1 MKNTKFITEGAALL
15 AIYAMLLLIS
25 MYVPILGT
33 VVTFALPL
41 PFILLTIRYRLSNAF
56 IVFTAALFI
65 TVIVSQPMNLVKT
78 TMFGLIGIV
87 LGYMYKKRKK
97 PVETL
102 MAGTLVYLIGIMLI
116 YVASIKFF
124 NIDLMKQMQNMF
136 NESMAQSEKIVTAAG
151 MPISKEQ
158 KELFTQFNDVLQTL
172 FPSLLVM
179 VSVCFSWITVM
190 ISGSVLRK
198 LKHDVIPWPKFKDIQ
213 LPKSIVWYYVIFIL
227 LSTFIKVE
235 PTSYLHMVFS
245 NLYVIFA
252 LLLVLQGLTF
262 IAFIAHSKG
271 FTKGVPIISFIVCMF
286 IPMMFPLV
294 TIFIVCMFIPMMFP
308 LVTILGIIDLGISL
322 RSKIGE

>member
-102 MAGTLVYLIGIMLI
+102 MAGTLAYLIGIMLI

-158 KELFTQFNDVLQTL
+158 KELFAQFNDVLQTL

-213 LPKSIVWYYVIFIL
+213 LPKSIIWYYVIFIL

-245 NLYVIFA
+245 NLYVIFS

-271 FTKGVPIISFIVCMF
+271 FTRGVPIIS
-286 IPMMFPLV
+286 
-294 TIFIVCMFIPMMFP
+294 FIVCMFIPMMFP

>member
-25 MYVPILGT
+25 MYVPILGI

-56 IVFTAALFI
+56 VIFTAALFI

-87 LGYMYKKRKK
+87 LGYMYKKQKK
-97 PVETL
+97 PVEIL
-102 MAGTLVYLIGIMLI
+102 MAGTLAYLIGIMLI

-124 NIDLMKQMQNMF
+124 NIDLMKKMQNML

-158 KELFTQFNDVLQTL
+158 KELFAQFNDVLQTL

-198 LKHDVIPWPKFKDIQ
+198 LKHDIIPWPKFKDIQ

-262 IAFIAHSKG
+262 IAFLAHSKG

-286 IPMMFPLV
+286 IPML
-294 TIFIVCMFIPMMFP
+294 FP

-322 RSKIGE
+322 RSKIGG

>member
-1 MKNTKFITEGAALL
+1 MKQTKFITEGTALL
-15 AIYAMLLLIS
+15 AIYAILLLIS

-41 PFILLTIRYRLSNAF
+41 PFILLTIRYKLSNVLVIF
-56 IVFTAALFI
+56 VVALFV

-78 TMFGLIGIV
+78 IMFGLIGIV
-87 LGYMYKKRKK
+87 LGYTYKTRKK
-97 PVETL
+97 PVEIL
-102 MAGTLVYLIGIMLI
+102 IAGTLAYLIGFVLI

-124 NIDLMKQMQNMF
+124 NIDIMKQMQSMF
-136 NESMAQSEKIVTAAG
+136 SESMVQSEKIVSAIG

-158 KELFTQFNDVLQTL
+158 KELLTQMNDILQLL
-172 FPSLLVM
+172 FPSILVL
-179 VSVCFSWITVM
+179 VSVCFSWITVI
-190 ISGSVLRK
+190 ISGSVLKK
-198 LKHDVIPWPKFKDIQ
+198 LKHDIIPWPKFKDLQ

-227 LSTFIKVE
+227 LATFIKVD

-262 IAFIAHSKG
+262 ISFLAYRKG

-286 IPMMFPLV
+286 IPML
-294 TIFIVCMFIPMMFP
+294 FP

>member
-1 MKNTKFITEGAALL
+1 MMKNTKFITEGAALL

-25 MYVPILGT
+25 MYVPILGA

-41 PFILLTIRYRLSNAF
+41 PFILLTIRYKLSSAF
-56 IVFTAALFI
+56 VIFTAALFI

-87 LGYMYKKRKK
+87 LGYMYKKQKK
-97 PVETL
+97 PVEIL
-102 MAGTLVYLIGIMLI
+102 MAGTLAYLIGIMLI

-136 NESMAQSEKIVTAAG
+136 NESMTQSEKIVTAAG

-158 KELFTQFNDVLQTL
+158 KELFVQMNDILQTV
-172 FPSLLVM
+172 FPSILVM
-179 VSVCFSWITVM
+179 VSVCLSWITVI
-190 ISGSVLRK
+190 ISGSALRK

-262 IAFIAHSKG
+262 IVFLAHSKG
-271 FTKGVPIISFIVCMF
+271 FTKGVPIISFIACMF
-286 IPMMFPLV
+286 IPML
-294 TIFIVCMFIPMMFP
+294 FP

-322 RSKIGE
+322 RSKIGG

>member
-1 MKNTKFITEGAALL
+1 MKQTKFITEGAALL
-15 AIYAMLLLIS
+15 AIYAILLLIS

-41 PFILLTIRYRLSNAF
+41 PFILLTIRHKLSNVLV
-56 IVFTAALFI
+56 VFVAALFVTI
-65 TVIVSQPMNLVKT
+65 IVSQPMNLVKT
-78 TMFGLIGIV
+78 IMFGLIGIV
-87 LGYMYKKRKK
+87 LGYMYKTRKK
-97 PVETL
+97 PVEIL
-102 MAGTLVYLIGIMLI
+102 IAGTLAYLIGFVLI

-124 NIDLMKQMQNMF
+124 NIDIMKQMQSMF
-136 NESMAQSEKIVTAAG
+136 SESMVQSEKIVSAIG

-158 KELFTQFNDVLQTL
+158 KELLTQMNDILQSL
-172 FPSLLVM
+172 FPSILVL
-179 VSVCFSWITVM
+179 VSVCFSWITVI
-190 ISGSVLRK
+190 ISGSVLKK
-198 LKHDVIPWPKFKDIQ
+198 LKHDIIPWPKFKDIQ

-227 LSTFIKVE
+227 LATFIKVE
-235 PTSYLHMVFS
+235 PTSYLYMVFS

-262 IAFIAHSKG
+262 ISFLAYRKG

-286 IPMMFPLV
+286 IPML
-294 TIFIVCMFIPMMFP
+294 FP

>member
-1 MKNTKFITEGAALL
+1 MKQTKFITEGAALL
-15 AIYAMLLLIS
+15 AIYVILLLIS

-41 PFILLTIRYRLSNAF
+41 PFILLTIRHKLSNVLVIF
-56 IVFTAALFI
+56 VAALFVTI
-65 TVIVSQPMNLVKT
+65 IVSQPMNLVKT

-87 LGYMYKKRKK
+87 LGYMYKTRKK
-97 PVETL
+97 PVEIL
-102 MAGTLVYLIGIMLI
+102 IAGTLAYLIGFVLI

-124 NIDLMKQMQNMF
+124 NIDIMKQMQSVF
-136 NESMAQSEKIVTAAG
+136 SESMVQSEKIVSAIG

-158 KELFTQFNDVLQTL
+158 KELLTQMNDILQSL
-172 FPSLLVM
+172 FPSILVL
-179 VSVCFSWITVM
+179 VSVCFSWITVI
-190 ISGSVLRK
+190 ISGSVLKK
-198 LKHDVIPWPKFKDIQ
+198 LKHDIIPCPKFKDLQ

-227 LSTFIKVE
+227 LATFIKVD

-262 IAFIAHSKG
+262 ISFLAYRKG

-286 IPMMFPLV
+286 IPML
-294 TIFIVCMFIPMMFP
+294 FP

>member
-1 MKNTKFITEGAALL
+1 MMRNTKFITEGAALL

-41 PFILLTIRYRLSNAF
+41 PFILLTIRYKISNAF
-56 IVFTAALFI
+56 VIFTAALFI

-87 LGYMYKKRKK
+87 LGHMYKKQKK
-97 PVETL
+97 PVEIL
-102 MAGTLVYLIGIMLI
+102 MAGTLAYLIGIMLI

-158 KELFTQFNDVLQTL
+158 KELFAQFNDVLQTL

-262 IAFIAHSKG
+262 IAFLAHSKG
-271 FTKGVPIISFIVCMF
+271 FTKGVPIISFIACMF
-286 IPMMFPLV
+286 IPML
-294 TIFIVCMFIPMMFP
+294 FP

-322 RSKIGE
+322 RSKIGG

>member
-56 IVFTAALFI
+56 VIFTAALFI

-87 LGYMYKKRKK
+87 LGYMYKKQKK
-97 PVETL
+97 PVEIL
-102 MAGTLVYLIGIMLI
+102 MAGTLAYLIGIMLI

-124 NIDLMKQMQNMF
+124 NIDLMKQMQNML

-158 KELFTQFNDVLQTL
+158 KELFAQFNDVLQTL

-262 IAFIAHSKG
+262 IAFLAHSKG
-271 FTKGVPIISFIVCMF
+271 FTKGIPIISFIVCMF
-286 IPMMFPLV
+286 IPML
-294 TIFIVCMFIPMMFP
+294 FP

-322 RSKIGE
+322 RSKIGG

>member
-1 MKNTKFITEGAALL
+1 MMKNTKFITEGAALL

-25 MYVPILGT
+25 MYVPILGA

-41 PFILLTIRYRLSNAF
+41 PFILLTIRYKLSSAF
-56 IVFTAALFI
+56 VIFTAALFI

-87 LGYMYKKRKK
+87 LGYMYKKQKK
-97 PVETL
+97 PVEIL
-102 MAGTLVYLIGIMLI
+102 MAGTLAYLIGIMLI

-136 NESMAQSEKIVTAAG
+136 NESMTQSEKIVTAAG

-158 KELFTQFNDVLQTL
+158 KELFAQFNDVLQTL

-190 ISGSVLRK
+190 ISSSVLRK
-198 LKHDVIPWPKFKDIQ
+198 LKHGVIPWPKFKDIQ

-262 IAFIAHSKG
+262 IAFLAHSKG
-271 FTKGVPIISFIVCMF
+271 FTKGVPIISFIACMF
-286 IPMMFPLV
+286 IPML
-294 TIFIVCMFIPMMFP
+294 FP

-322 RSKIGE
+322 RSKIGG

>member
-1 MKNTKFITEGAALL
+1 MKQTKFITEGAALL
-15 AIYAMLLLIS
+15 AIYAILLLIS

-41 PFILLTIRYRLSNAF
+41 PFILLTIRHKLSNVLV
-56 IVFTAALFI
+56 VFVAALFVTI
-65 TVIVSQPMNLVKT
+65 IVSQPMNLVKT
-78 TMFGLIGIV
+78 IMFGLIGIV
-87 LGYMYKKRKK
+87 LGYMYKTRKK
-97 PVETL
+97 PVEIL
-102 MAGTLVYLIGIMLI
+102 IAGTLAYLIGFVLI

-124 NIDLMKQMQNMF
+124 NIDIMKQMQSMF
-136 NESMAQSEKIVTAAG
+136 SESMVQSEKIVSAIG

-158 KELFTQFNDVLQTL
+158 KELLTQMNDILQSL
-172 FPSLLVM
+172 FPSILVL
-179 VSVCFSWITVM
+179 VSVCFSWITVI
-190 ISGSVLRK
+190 ISGSVLKK
-198 LKHDVIPWPKFKDIQ
+198 LKHDIIPWPKFKDIQ

-227 LSTFIKVE
+227 LATFIKVE

-252 LLLVLQGLTF
+252 LLLVPQGLTF
-262 IAFIAHSKG
+262 ISFLAYRKG

-286 IPMMFPLV
+286 IPML
-294 TIFIVCMFIPMMFP
+294 FP

>member
-1 MKNTKFITEGAALL
+1 MKQTKFITEGAALL
-15 AIYAMLLLIS
+15 AIYAILLLIS

-41 PFILLTIRYRLSNAF
+41 PFILLTIRHKLSNVLVIF
-56 IVFTAALFI
+56 VVALFV

-78 TMFGLIGIV
+78 IMFGLIGIV
-87 LGYMYKKRKK
+87 LGYTYKTRKK
-97 PVETL
+97 PVEIL
-102 MAGTLVYLIGIMLI
+102 IAGTLAYLIGFVLI

-124 NIDLMKQMQNMF
+124 NIDIMKQMQSMF
-136 NESMAQSEKIVTAAG
+136 SESMVQSEKIVSAIG

-158 KELFTQFNDVLQTL
+158 KELLTQMNDILQLL
-172 FPSLLVM
+172 FPSILVL
-179 VSVCFSWITVM
+179 VSVCFSWITVI
-190 ISGSVLRK
+190 ISGSVLKK
-198 LKHDVIPWPKFKDIQ
+198 LKHDIIPWPKFKDIQ

-227 LSTFIKVE
+227 LATFIKVE
-235 PTSYLHMVFS
+235 PTSYLYMVFS

-262 IAFIAHSKG
+262 ISFLAYRKG
-271 FTKGVPIISFIVCMF
+271 FTKRVPIISFIVCMF
-286 IPMMFPLV
+286 IPML
-294 TIFIVCMFIPMMFP
+294 FP

>member
-1 MKNTKFITEGAALL
+1 VKQTKFITEGAALL
-15 AIYAMLLLIS
+15 AIYVILLLIS

-41 PFILLTIRYRLSNAF
+41 PFILLTIRYKLSNVLVIF
-56 IVFTAALFI
+56 VAALFVTI
-65 TVIVSQPMNLVKT
+65 IVSQPMNLVKT

-87 LGYMYKKRKK
+87 LGYMYKTRKK
-97 PVETL
+97 PVEIL
-102 MAGTLVYLIGIMLI
+102 IAGTLAYLIGFVLI

-124 NIDLMKQMQNMF
+124 NIDIMKQMQSVF
-136 NESMAQSEKIVTAAG
+136 SESMVQSEKIVSAIG

-158 KELFTQFNDVLQTL
+158 KELLTQMNDILQSL
-172 FPSLLVM
+172 FPSILVL
-179 VSVCFSWITVM
+179 VSVCFSWITVI
-190 ISGSVLRK
+190 ISGSVLKK
-198 LKHDVIPWPKFKDIQ
+198 LKHDIIPWPKFKDLQ

-227 LSTFIKVE
+227 LATFIKVD

-262 IAFIAHSKG
+262 ISFLAYRKG

-286 IPMMFPLV
+286 IPML
-294 TIFIVCMFIPMMFP
+294 FP

>member
-1 MKNTKFITEGAALL
+1 MKQTKFITEGAALL
-15 AIYAMLLLIS
+15 AIYAILLLIS

-41 PFILLTIRYRLSNAF
+41 PFILLTIRHKLSNVLVIF
-56 IVFTAALFI
+56 VAALFVTI
-65 TVIVSQPMNLVKT
+65 IVSQPMNLVKT

-87 LGYMYKKRKK
+87 LGYMYKTRKK
-97 PVETL
+97 PVEIL
-102 MAGTLVYLIGIMLI
+102 IAGTLAYLIGFVLI

-124 NIDLMKQMQNMF
+124 NIDIMKQMQSVF
-136 NESMAQSEKIVTAAG
+136 SESMVQSEKIVSAIG

-158 KELFTQFNDVLQTL
+158 KELLTQMNDILQSL
-172 FPSLLVM
+172 FPSILVL
-179 VSVCFSWITVM
+179 VSVCFSWITVI
-190 ISGSVLRK
+190 ISGSVLKK
-198 LKHDVIPWPKFKDIQ
+198 LKHDIIPWPKFKDLQ

-227 LSTFIKVE
+227 LATFIKVE
-235 PTSYLHMVFS
+235 PTSYLYMVFS
-245 NLYVIFA
+245 NIYVIFT

-262 IAFIAHSKG
+262 ISFLAYRTG

-286 IPMMFPLV
+286 IPML
-294 TIFIVCMFIPMMFP
+294 FP

>member
-1 MKNTKFITEGAALL
+1 
-15 AIYAMLLLIS
+15 MLLFIS

-41 PFILLTIRYRLSNAF
+41 PFILLTIRYKLSNAF
-56 IVFTAALFI
+56 VIFTAAFLIVVF
-65 TVIVSQPMNLVKT
+65 VSQPIGLVKT
-78 TMFGLIGIV
+78 VVFGLMGIV
-87 LGYMYKKRKK
+87 LGCMYKKQRK
-97 PVETL
+97 PLEILITGSL
-102 MAGTLVYLIGIMLI
+102 AYLISIMLI

-124 NIDLMKQMQNMF
+124 NIDFIKQIQNMF
-136 NESMAQSEKIVTAAG
+136 NKSVVQSEKIASVAG

-158 KELFTQFNDVLQTL
+158 KELFVQMNDILQVV
-172 FPSLLVM
+172 FPSILVM
-179 VSVCFSWITVM
+179 VSVCLSWITII
-190 ISGSVLRK
+190 ISGSALKK

-262 IAFIAHSKG
+262 ITFLAHSKG
-271 FTKGVPIISFIVCMF
+271 FTKGVPIISFIACMF
-286 IPMMFPLV
+286 IPML
-294 TIFIVCMFIPMMFP
+294 FP

-322 RSKIGE
+322 RSKIGG

>member
-1 MKNTKFITEGAALL
+1 MRNTKFITEGAALL

-33 VVTFALPL
+33 FVTFALPLPL
-41 PFILLTIRYRLSNAF
+41 PFILLTIRYKISNAF
-56 IVFTAALFI
+56 VIFTAALFI

-87 LGYMYKKRKK
+87 LGHMYKKQKK
-97 PVETL
+97 PVEIL
-102 MAGTLVYLIGIMLI
+102 MAGTLAYLIGIMLI

-158 KELFTQFNDVLQTL
+158 KELFAQFNDVLQTL

-213 LPKSIVWYYVIFIL
+213 LPKSIVWYYVVFIL

-262 IAFIAHSKG
+262 IAFLAHSKG
-271 FTKGVPIISFIVCMF
+271 FTKGVPIISFIACMF
-286 IPMMFPLV
+286 IPML
-294 TIFIVCMFIPMMFP
+294 FP

-322 RSKIGE
+322 RSKIGG

>member
-25 MYVPILGT
+25 MYVPILGA

-41 PFILLTIRYRLSNAF
+41 PFILLTIRYKISNAF
-56 IVFTAALFI
+56 VIFTAALFI

-78 TMFGLIGIV
+78 IMFGLIGIV
-87 LGYMYKKRKK
+87 LGHMYKKQKK
-97 PVETL
+97 PVEIL
-102 MAGTLVYLIGIMLI
+102 MAGTLAYLIGIMLI

-124 NIDLMKQMQNMF
+124 NVDLMKQMQNMF

-158 KELFTQFNDVLQTL
+158 KELFAQFNDVLQTF

-179 VSVCFSWITVM
+179 VSVCCSWITVM

-198 LKHDVIPWPKFKDIQ
+198 LKHDVIHWPKFKDIQ

-262 IAFIAHSKG
+262 IAFLAHSKG

-286 IPMMFPLV
+286 IPML
-294 TIFIVCMFIPMMFP
+294 FP

-322 RSKIGE
+322 RSKIGG

>member
-25 MYVPILGT
+25 MYVPILGA

-41 PFILLTIRYRLSNAF
+41 PFILLTIRYKLSSAF
-56 IVFTAALFI
+56 VIFTAALFI

-87 LGYMYKKRKK
+87 LGYMYKKQKK
-97 PVETL
+97 PVEIL
-102 MAGTLVYLIGIMLI
+102 MAGTLAYLIGIMLI

-124 NIDLMKQMQNMF
+124 NIDLIKQMQNMF
-136 NESMAQSEKIVTAAG
+136 NESMTQSEKIVTAAG

-158 KELFTQFNDVLQTL
+158 KELFVQMNDILQTV
-172 FPSLLVM
+172 FPSILVM
-179 VSVCFSWITVM
+179 VSVCLSWITVI
-190 ISGSVLRK
+190 ISGSALRK

-262 IAFIAHSKG
+262 IAFLAHSKG
-271 FTKGVPIISFIVCMF
+271 FTKGVPIISFIACMF
-286 IPMMFPLV
+286 IPML
-294 TIFIVCMFIPMMFP
+294 FP

-322 RSKIGE
+322 RSKIGG

>member
-213 LPKSIVWYYVIFIL
+213 LPRSIVWYYVIFIL

-294 TIFIVCMFIPMMFP
+294 TI
-308 LVTILGIIDLGISL
+308 LGIIDLGISL

>member
-56 IVFTAALFI
+56 VIFTAALFI

-97 PVETL
+97 PVEIL
-102 MAGTLVYLIGIMLI
+102 MAGTLAYLIGIMLI

-136 NESMAQSEKIVTAAG
+136 NESMAQSEKIVNAAG
-151 MPISKEQ
+151 MPISEEQ

-198 LKHDVIPWPKFKDIQ
+198 LKHDVMPWPKFKDIQ

-271 FTKGVPIISFIVCMF
+271 FTKGVPIISFIACMF
-286 IPMMFPLV
+286 IPML
-294 TIFIVCMFIPMMFP
+294 FP

-322 RSKIGE
+322 RSKIGG

>member
-1 MKNTKFITEGAALL
+1 MMKNMKFITEGAALL

-56 IVFTAALFI
+56 VIFTAALFI

-87 LGYMYKKRKK
+87 LGYMYKKQKK
-97 PVETL
+97 PVEIL
-102 MAGTLVYLIGIMLI
+102 MAGTLAYLIAIMLI

-124 NIDLMKQMQNMF
+124 NIDLMKQMQNML
-136 NESMAQSEKIVTAAG
+136 NESMAQSEKIVTTAG

-158 KELFTQFNDVLQTL
+158 KELFAQFNDVLQTL

-262 IAFIAHSKG
+262 IAFIAHRKG

-286 IPMMFPLV
+286 IPML
-294 TIFIVCMFIPMMFP
+294 FP

-322 RSKIGE
+322 RTKIGG

>member
-56 IVFTAALFI
+56 VIFTAALFI

-87 LGYMYKKRKK
+87 LGYMYKKQKK
-97 PVETL
+97 PLEIL
-102 MAGTLVYLIGIMLI
+102 MAGTLAYLIGIMLI

-124 NIDLMKQMQNMF
+124 NIDLMKQMQNML
-136 NESMAQSEKIVTAAG
+136 NESMAQSEKIVTTAG

-158 KELFTQFNDVLQTL
+158 KELFAQFNDVLETL

-262 IAFIAHSKG
+262 IAFIAHRKG

-286 IPMMFPLV
+286 IPML
-294 TIFIVCMFIPMMFP
+294 FP

-322 RSKIGE
+322 RSKMQ

>member
-25 MYVPILGT
+25 MYVPILGA

-41 PFILLTIRYRLSNAF
+41 PFILLTIRYKLSSAF
-56 IVFTAALFI
+56 VIFTAALFI

-87 LGYMYKKRKK
+87 LGYMYKKQKK
-97 PVETL
+97 PVEIL
-102 MAGTLVYLIGIMLI
+102 MAGTLAYLIGIMLI

-136 NESMAQSEKIVTAAG
+136 NESMTQSEKIVTAAG

-158 KELFTQFNDVLQTL
+158 KELFVQMNDILQTV
-172 FPSLLVM
+172 FPSILVM
-179 VSVCFSWITVM
+179 VSVFLSWITVI
-190 ISGSVLRK
+190 ISGSALRK

-262 IAFIAHSKG
+262 IAFLAHSKG
-271 FTKGVPIISFIVCMF
+271 FTKGVPIISFIACMF
-286 IPMMFPLV
+286 IPML
-294 TIFIVCMFIPMMFP
+294 FP

-322 RSKIGE
+322 RSKIGG

>member
-136 NESMAQSEKIVTAAG
+136 NESMAQSEKIVTAAS

-294 TIFIVCMFIPMMFP
+294 TI
-308 LVTILGIIDLGISL
+308 LGIIDLGISL

>member
-25 MYVPILGT
+25 MYVPILGA

-41 PFILLTIRYRLSNAF
+41 PFILLTIRYKLSSAF
-56 IVFTAALFI
+56 VIFTAALFI

-87 LGYMYKKRKK
+87 LGYMYKKQKK
-97 PVETL
+97 PVEIL
-102 MAGTLVYLIGIMLI
+102 MAGTLAYLIGIMLI

-136 NESMAQSEKIVTAAG
+136 NESMTQSEKIVTAAG

-158 KELFTQFNDVLQTL
+158 KELFAQFNDVLQTL

-262 IAFIAHSKG
+262 IAFLAHSKG
-271 FTKGVPIISFIVCMF
+271 FTKGVPIISFIACMF
-286 IPMMFPLV
+286 IPML
-294 TIFIVCMFIPMMFP
+294 FP

-322 RSKIGE
+322 RSKIGG

>member
-1 MKNTKFITEGAALL
+1 MKQTKFITEGAALL
-15 AIYAMLLLIS
+15 AIYVILLLIS

-41 PFILLTIRYRLSNAF
+41 PFILLTIRHKLSNVLMIF
-56 IVFTAALFI
+56 VAALFVTI
-65 TVIVSQPMNLVKT
+65 IVSQPMNLVKT
-78 TMFGLIGIV
+78 IMFGLIGIV
-87 LGYMYKKRKK
+87 LGYMYKTRKK
-97 PVETL
+97 PVEIL
-102 MAGTLVYLIGIMLI
+102 IAGTLAYLIGFVLI

-124 NIDLMKQMQNMF
+124 NIDIMKQMQSMF
-136 NESMAQSEKIVTAAG
+136 SESMVQSEKIVSATG

-158 KELFTQFNDVLQTL
+158 KELLTQMNDILQSL
-172 FPSLLVM
+172 FPSILVL
-179 VSVCFSWITVM
+179 VSVCFSWITVI
-190 ISGSVLRK
+190 ISGSVLKK
-198 LKHDVIPWPKFKDIQ
+198 LKHDIISWPKFKDIQ

-227 LSTFIKVE
+227 LATFIKVE

-262 IAFIAHSKG
+262 ISFLAYRKG
-271 FTKGVPIISFIVCMF
+271 FTKGVPIISFIICMF
-286 IPMMFPLV
+286 IPML
-294 TIFIVCMFIPMMFP
+294 FP

>member
-1 MKNTKFITEGAALL
+1 MKQTKFITEGAALL
-15 AIYAMLLLIS
+15 AIYAILLLIS

-41 PFILLTIRYRLSNAF
+41 PFILLTIRYKLSNVLVIF
-56 IVFTAALFI
+56 VVALFV

-78 TMFGLIGIV
+78 IMFGLIGIV
-87 LGYMYKKRKK
+87 LGYTYKTRKK
-97 PVETL
+97 PVEIL
-102 MAGTLVYLIGIMLI
+102 IAGTLAYLIGFVLI

-124 NIDLMKQMQNMF
+124 NIDIMKQMQSMF
-136 NESMAQSEKIVTAAG
+136 SESMVQSEKIVSAIG

-158 KELFTQFNDVLQTL
+158 KELLTQMNDILQLL
-172 FPSLLVM
+172 FPSILVL
-179 VSVCFSWITVM
+179 VSVCFSWITVI
-190 ISGSVLRK
+190 ISGSVLKK
-198 LKHDVIPWPKFKDIQ
+198 LKHDIIHWPKFKDLQ

-227 LSTFIKVE
+227 LATFIKVD

-262 IAFIAHSKG
+262 ISFLAYRKG

-286 IPMMFPLV
+286 IPML
-294 TIFIVCMFIPMMFP
+294 FP

>member
-56 IVFTAALFI
+56 VIFTAALFI

-87 LGYMYKKRKK
+87 LGYMYKKQKK
-97 PVETL
+97 PVEIL
-102 MAGTLVYLIGIMLI
+102 MAGTLAYLIGIMLI

-124 NIDLMKQMQNMF
+124 NIDLMKQMQNML

-158 KELFTQFNDVLQTL
+158 KELFAQFNDVLQTL

-262 IAFIAHSKG
+262 IAFLAHSKG

-286 IPMMFPLV
+286 IPML
-294 TIFIVCMFIPMMFP
+294 FP

-322 RSKIGE
+322 RSKIGG

>member
-1 MKNTKFITEGAALL
+1 MMKQTKFITEGAALL
-15 AIYAMLLLIS
+15 AIYAILMLVSL
-25 MYVPILGT
+25 YVPVLGV

-41 PFILLTIRYRLSNAF
+41 PFILLTIKYRLSNAF
-56 IVFTAALFI
+56 VIFTAALFI

-78 TMFGLIGIV
+78 IMFGLIGIA

-97 PVETL
+97 PVEIL
-102 MAGTLVYLIGIMLI
+102 MAGTLAYLIGIVLI

-124 NIDLMKQMQNMF
+124 NIDLMKQIQNMF
-136 NESMAQSEKIVTAAG
+136 SESIAQSEKIVSAAG

-158 KELFTQFNDVLQTL
+158 KELFEQFNNVLQTL

-179 VSVCFSWITVM
+179 ASVCSSWITVM
-190 ISGSVLRK
+190 ISGSVLKK
-198 LKHDVIPWPKFKDIQ
+198 LKQDVTPWPKFKDIQ

-227 LSTFIKVE
+227 LATFINVE

-252 LLLVLQGLTF
+252 LLLVLQGLTLITF
-262 IAFIAHSKG
+262 LADRKG
-271 FTKGVPIISFIVCMF
+271 FTKGIPIIS
-286 IPMMFPLV
+286 
-294 TIFIVCMFIPMMFP
+294 FIVCMFIPMMFP

-322 RSKIGE
+322 RSKMK

>member
-102 MAGTLVYLIGIMLI
+102 MAGTLAYLIGIMLI

-158 KELFTQFNDVLQTL
+158 KELFAQFNDVLQTL

-198 LKHDVIPWPKFKDIQ
+198 LKHDVIPWSKFKDIQ

-294 TIFIVCMFIPMMFP
+294 TI
-308 LVTILGIIDLGISL
+308 LGIIDLGISL

>member
-1 MKNTKFITEGAALL
+1 MKQTKFITEGAALL
-15 AIYAMLLLIS
+15 AIYAILLLIS

-41 PFILLTIRYRLSNAF
+41 PFILLTIRHKLSNVLVIF
-56 IVFTAALFI
+56 VVALFV

-78 TMFGLIGIV
+78 IMFGLIGIV
-87 LGYMYKKRKK
+87 LGYTYKTRKK
-97 PVETL
+97 PVEIL
-102 MAGTLVYLIGIMLI
+102 IAGTLAYLIGFVLI

-124 NIDLMKQMQNMF
+124 NIDIMKQMQSVF
-136 NESMAQSEKIVTAAG
+136 SESMVQSEKIVSAIG

-158 KELFTQFNDVLQTL
+158 KELLTQMNDILQSL
-172 FPSLLVM
+172 FPSILVL
-179 VSVCFSWITVM
+179 VSVCFSWITVI
-190 ISGSVLRK
+190 ISGSVLKK
-198 LKHDVIPWPKFKDIQ
+198 LKHDIIPWPKFKDLQ

-227 LSTFIKVE
+227 LATFIKVD

-262 IAFIAHSKG
+262 ISFLAYRKG

-286 IPMMFPLV
+286 IPML
-294 TIFIVCMFIPMMFP
+294 FP

>member
-1 MKNTKFITEGAALL
+1 MKQTKFITEGAALL
-15 AIYAMLLLIS
+15 AIYAILLLIS

-41 PFILLTIRYRLSNAF
+41 PFILLTIRHKLSNVLVIF
-56 IVFTAALFI
+56 VVALFV

-78 TMFGLIGIV
+78 IMFGLIGIV
-87 LGYMYKKRKK
+87 LGYTYKTRKK
-97 PVETL
+97 PVEIL
-102 MAGTLVYLIGIMLI
+102 IAGTLAYLIGFVLI

-124 NIDLMKQMQNMF
+124 NIDIMKQMQSMF
-136 NESMAQSEKIVTAAG
+136 SESMVQSEKIVSAIG

-158 KELFTQFNDVLQTL
+158 KELLTQMNDILQLL
-172 FPSLLVM
+172 FPSILVL
-179 VSVCFSWITVM
+179 VSVCFSWITVI
-190 ISGSVLRK
+190 ISGSVLKK
-198 LKHDVIPWPKFKDIQ
+198 LKHDIIPWPKFKDLQ

-227 LSTFIKVE
+227 LATFIKVD

-262 IAFIAHSKG
+262 ISFLAYRKG

-286 IPMMFPLV
+286 IPML
-294 TIFIVCMFIPMMFP
+294 FP

>member
-41 PFILLTIRYRLSNAF
+41 PFILLTIRYKISNAF
-56 IVFTAALFI
+56 VIFTAALFI

-87 LGYMYKKRKK
+87 LGYMYKKQKK
-97 PVETL
+97 PVEIL
-102 MAGTLVYLIGIMLI
+102 MGGTLAYLIGIMLI

-136 NESMAQSEKIVTAAG
+136 NESMAQSEKIVNAAG

-158 KELFTQFNDVLQTL
+158 KELFAQFNDVLQTL

-198 LKHDVIPWPKFKDIQ
+198 LKHDVIHWPKFKDIQ

-262 IAFIAHSKG
+262 IAFLAHSKG
-271 FTKGVPIISFIVCMF
+271 FTKGVPIISFIACMF
-286 IPMMFPLV
+286 IPML
-294 TIFIVCMFIPMMFP
+294 FP

-322 RSKIGE
+322 RSKIGG

>member
-1 MKNTKFITEGAALL
+1 MMKSTRFITEGAALL
-15 AIYAMLLLIS
+15 AIYAILLLIS
-25 MYVPILGT
+25 MYVPILGA

-41 PFILLTIRYRLSNAF
+41 PFILLTVRYKLSNVLVIF
-56 IVFTAALFI
+56 VAALFI
-65 TVIVSQPMNLVKT
+65 TVVVSQPISLIKT
-78 TMFGLIGIV
+78 VMFGLIGVV
-87 LGYMYKKRKK
+87 LGYMYKKGKK
-97 PVETL
+97 PVEIL
-102 MAGTLVYLIGIMLI
+102 IAGTLAYLIGIMLI
-116 YVASIKFF
+116 YVGSIKFF

-136 NESMAQSEKIVTAAG
+136 SESMAQSEKIVSAAG

-158 KELFTQFNDVLQTL
+158 KELLGQFNDMLQTL

-179 VSVCFSWITVM
+179 VSLCFSWITVM

-198 LKHDVIPWPKFKDIQ
+198 LKYDITAWPKFKDIQ

-227 LSTFIKVE
+227 LSTFMKVE

-252 LLLVLQGLTF
+252 MLLVFQGLTF
-262 IAFIAHSKG
+262 IAFVAHRKG

-286 IPMMFPLV
+286 IPML
-294 TIFIVCMFIPMMFP
+294 FP

-322 RSKIGE
+322 RSKME